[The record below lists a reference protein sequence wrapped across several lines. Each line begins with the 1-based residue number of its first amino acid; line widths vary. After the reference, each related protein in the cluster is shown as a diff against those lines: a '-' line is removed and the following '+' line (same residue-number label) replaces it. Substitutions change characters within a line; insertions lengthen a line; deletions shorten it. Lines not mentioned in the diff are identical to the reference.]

1 MSGRIDPPQEDFHIP
16 EFHRNVKLDGEGVS
30 QVYVESFV
38 HYQLPFLLRVKS
50 EMDAGRILSD
60 GELELMTRAIAQA
73 HDINAFVFLHPELK
87 TLVGRV
93 IDLLHDITAE
103 ALRNAGEKPG

>member
-1 MSGRIDPPQEDFHIP
+1 MADRNNPLQDDLHIP
-16 EFHRNVKLDGEGVS
+16 EFHRDQKRDGEGVS

-50 EMDAGRILSD
+50 EMDAGRQLSD
-60 GELELMTRAIAQA
+60 GELEMMTRAIEHA

-87 TLVGRV
+87 TLVARV
-93 IDLLHDITAE
+93 IDLLHDITGE
-103 ALRNAGEKPG
+103 ALRNAGEKSG